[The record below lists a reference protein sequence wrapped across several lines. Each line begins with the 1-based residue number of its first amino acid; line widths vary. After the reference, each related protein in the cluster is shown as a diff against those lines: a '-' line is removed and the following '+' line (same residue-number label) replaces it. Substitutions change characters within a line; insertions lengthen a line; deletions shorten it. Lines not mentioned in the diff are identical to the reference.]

1 MRVKRLFLL
10 CFVLLLSASLVSCS
24 EQKNLRPDQ
33 VAMINGHVIT
43 VKAVEAQLKFLQ
55 LEKQLYEYNRFRSNI
70 YPKLELLGIRPSLVD
85 DIILLIQQEKLNE
98 ARAAVHNL
106 AVAEEKNTL
115 KYFVLKEIDNYE
127 NLLKKQRLFYA
138 YQQALIKAVIAE
150 EVEARDLHPSSQEV
164 EGAYLAY
171 QSQIR
176 KDIES
181 NIFYQYY
188 YRYAKTREME
198 LFDLDTEEAYKSH
211 VYDKIKQ
218 QLGEEKLK
226 KAIGTYHF
234 QDYIEKKLK
243 EAEIIFNKQFD
254 PYKNDTRLP

>member
-1 MRVKRLFLL
+1 MGVKRLFFL
-10 CFVLLLSASLVSCS
+10 CFVLLLTASLVSCS
-24 EQKNLRPDQ
+24 EQKTLSPDQ

-43 VKAVEAQLKFLQ
+43 VKAVETQFKFLQ
-55 LEKQLYEYNRFRSNI
+55 LEKQLYEYNRFRNNI
-70 YPKLELLGIRPSLVD
+70 YPRLELLGIRPSLVD
-85 DIILLIQQEKLNE
+85 DIILLIQQGKLNE
-98 ARAAVHNL
+98 ARAAVQNL

-127 NLLKKQRLFYA
+127 NLLKKQTLLYA
-138 YQQALIKAVIAE
+138 YQQALTKAVIAE
-150 EVEARDLHPSSQEV
+150 ELEARNLNPSSKEV

-176 KDIES
+176 EDIES

-198 LFDLDTEEAYKSH
+198 LFGLETEEAYKSH

-243 EAEIIFNKQFD
+243 EAEIVFNKQFD
-254 PYKNDTRLP
+254 QYKNDTQLP